1 MATYGWKSAV
11 NGDWATAA
19 DWSPAGPPNAA
30 TADATIAVDGA
41 YTVTIAT
48 AESFLVDSLTFAPT
62 GAAVLALNGKLTVG
76 GPMLWSG
83 GDVAGPGTL
92 TTTGTTTISGWSYI
106 DGGLTWINSGT
117 VLDSYNIYDDYRLT
131 TSALTNTV
139 SNQAT
144 GVFNITADGFSAFY
158 NLFQSAPTVFV
169 NAGLLEKTAGTGI
182 VNFYATLNNTGSVT
196 STLGVLELD
205 GGGTLGGVIGASGLG
220 EIAFGGGSFSLGG
233 TSRSIANGVGLSGGT
248 VAIASGLNLTLPGP
262 VSWSGG
268 DVAGPGTLTTTGTT
282 TISGW
287 SYIDGGLTWIN
298 SGTVLDSY
306 NIYDDYRLTTSALT
320 NTVSNQATGV
330 FNITADGFS
339 AFYNLFQSAPTVFVN
354 AGLLEKTAG
363 TGTVN
368 FYAALNN
375 TGTVKV
381 TSGIL
386 ELDGGGI
393 LGGVVTTTAGG
404 ALRFGGGAFT
414 VTGSLVNGG
423 TLALSNQTL
432 TLSGAVTWSGGDV
445 TGPGTLAM
453 TGATTINTA
462 AYIDG
467 GLTWTNSGTVLDSTY
482 IYDGFYSASNLS
494 FGFFNQTLGIFD
506 FTADGFYA
514 FQSYH
519 GAITTFTNAG
529 LLEKTAG
536 TGTVTF
542 EAILH
547 NTGEVTATS
556 GMLALFGGGTV
567 SGTIGGTGGGVVQ
580 FGGGSFITTGT
591 VIILDASSFNGLSLI
606 NGATWTDS
614 GVTNDSGH
622 FLLGNGTGISTLAI
636 SGGASFNFTA
646 DDGGIV
652 NGGSNAFTNAGTIA
666 KTGGTGTSTI
676 GVAFSNSGYVD
687 VASGTLKLSGA
698 VSGIGRLQ
706 AEAGKTLEL
715 ASGGIAGSNTIDLNG
730 LNATLKIDTNSSVTN
745 AIIGLGAGSRID
757 LIAATSVAAVI
768 NGSTL
773 TVTPTGGTA
782 LNFVSTTSLAG
793 LHVSTGTDGGT
804 GTMVTLSSQ
813 TTINQAAASYTPS
826 PVAFGNV
833 HVGATAVCALTV
845 SNIAPAGANTEKLN
859 ASLTSSATGFTA
871 KGSFTGLAGGGS
883 NSTALTVALN
893 TLNTGS
899 ITGVGTLA
907 LASDGT
913 GIDASGTTALP
924 DQTVNVTGAVYA
936 FAAPVLSSQT
946 IDLGVARVGA
956 AALTSSF
963 TLSDGI
969 AASVYWESLIYK
981 FGSSLPGTIIAG
993 QTIGIGV
1000 TLTTETSGNFN
1011 GSSISTAFTSTGAGT
1026 SGLANTV
1033 LTSNALTVNGEVF
1046 AASIA
1051 SLSATSVN
1059 FGVVHVGDGVGDVV
1073 SQSLSVTNVASGAL
1087 TDSLTGGTDTLGG
1100 NYTGPVGFSLG
1111 GGLAA
1116 GASGTVSFGLST
1128 AASGV
1133 VSGNA
1138 ALGFTSHDADL
1149 TDLGINGGTV
1159 AVSGTV
1165 DNFATAQ
1172 VEDTGGV
1179 GAFAGS
1185 NGNYT
1190 LNLGSV
1196 AQGGA
1201 ALVGDLGVLNAAS
1214 GVADLLSGTFAV
1226 TGASSFT
1233 NAGFTPGFSGLGAGH
1248 DERNQAI
1255 TLNTATSGVLSETI
1269 VLTPTGSN
1277 ANFSGVLT
1285 QETITVTGSIVATSG
1300 KTYTLTS
1307 VPVTIAAGL
1316 GNDTIVAPNAT
1327 LNSHDA
1333 INGGGGTNTLVL
1345 SGAGSFDLGAPSQL
1359 AGIQVVNAGEGQ
1371 AGAGGTPHGPQI
1383 VYLRDGLDLT
1393 MNVAPGT
1400 PNPANLNPEIIT
1412 IYGAAN
1418 SDIINLGKGT
1428 DRVVA
1433 GGTGETV
1440 NGGGGTALVQA
1451 TAALAGALVNGGT
1464 GKTTLEL
1471 TTGGTATLNAASND
1485 LIVKLD
1491 AVTNLTLSKMSF
1503 ITANGSTGADTI
1515 TAMAQGQ
1522 TLTGG
1527 GGADTLTGYSGFGD
1541 LFSDTSAHMNTT
1553 TIQQFGGSDAIDL
1566 TDMSSSLAK
1575 ALVYKGTTS
1584 AGTLTVT
1591 DGTHTANIKFTGNYT
1606 TANFQL
1612 GTDNHT
1618 GSLITFH

>member
-1 MATYGWKSAV
+1 MLMLS
-11 NGDWATAA
+11 
-19 DWSPAGPPNAA
+19 GP
-30 TADATIAVDGA
+30 V
-41 YTVTIAT
+41 
-48 AESFLVDSLTFAPT
+48 
-62 GAAVLALNGKLTVG
+62 
-76 GPMLWSG
+76 LWSS

-92 TTTGTTTISGWSYI
+92 TTTGTTTISGWAYI

-117 VLDSYNIYDDYRLT
+117 VLDKYNIYDDYSLT

-158 NLFQSAPTVFV
+158 NLWQSAPTVFV

-182 VNFYATLNNTGSVT
+182 VNFYATLINTGTVT

-248 VAIASGLNLTLPGP
+248 VAITSGLNLTLPGP
-262 VSWSGG
+262 VLWSGG

-287 SYIDGGLTWIN
+287 AYIDGGLTWIN
-298 SGTVLDSY
+298 SGTVLDKY

-339 AFYNLFQSAPTVFVN
+339 AFYNLWQSAPTVFVN

-414 VTGSLVNGG
+414 VTSSFVNGG

-482 IYDGFYSASNLS
+482 MYDGFYSASNLS

-514 FQSYH
+514 FYSYH

-547 NTGEVTATS
+547 NTGEVTATA

-652 NGGSNAFTNAGTIA
+652 NGGINAFTNAGTIA

-706 AEAGKTLEL
+706 VEASKTLEL

-773 TVTPTGGTA
+773 TVTPTGGMA

-833 HVGATAVCALTV
+833 HVGATAVRALTV

-859 ASLTSSATGFTA
+859 ATLTSSATGFTA

-899 ITGVGTLA
+899 ITGGGTLA

-924 DQTVNVTGAVYA
+924 DQIVNVTGAVYA
-936 FAAPVLSSQT
+936 FAAPVLSGQT

-969 AASVYWESLIYK
+969 AASVYRESLIYK

-993 QTIGIGV
+993 QTIGVGV

-1059 FGVVHVGDGVGDVV
+1059 FGVVHVGQVV
-1073 SQSLSVTNVASGAL
+1073 TAVTQGVTNAATGTLTDLLTSGINTSTGSYTGTV
-1087 TDSLTGGTDTLGG
+1087 TDSLGSGLTG
-1100 NYTGPVGFSLG
+1100 
-1111 GGLAA
+1111 
-1116 GASGTVSFGLST
+1116 GASGSVAFGFITSSAGTQSGTV
-1128 AASGV
+1128 
-1133 VSGNA
+1133 N
-1138 ALGFTSHDADL
+1138 LGFSSHDTIL
-1149 TDLGINGGTV
+1149 TDLALTAVPITV
-1159 AVSGTV
+1159 TGAV
-1165 DNFATAQ
+1165 DNYAVAQ
-1172 VEDTGGV
+1172 VERIGV
-1179 GAFAGS
+1179 GGTLTGANGS
-1185 NGNYT
+1185 YV
-1190 LNLGSV
+1190 LNLGTTT
-1196 AQGGA
+1196 QGGA
-1201 ALVGDLGVLNAAS
+1201 ALTAKLGVLNSAA
-1214 GVADLLSGTFAV
+1214 GLADLLSGTIAAAGV
-1226 TGASSFT
+1226 
-1233 NAGFTPGFSGLGAGH
+1233 AGFINTGFGAFGPLGSGKDEESQVVSLATGSAGVF
-1248 DERNQAI
+1248 
-1255 TLNTATSGVLSETI
+1255 TETI
-1269 VLTPTGSN
+1269 SLAATGSN
-1277 ANFSGVLT
+1277 SSGYSGALAP
-1285 QETITVTGSIVATSG
+1285 QTITVTGSIVATSG

-1393 MNVAPGT
+1393 MNVASGT
-1400 PNPANLNPEIIT
+1400 PNPADLNPEIIT

-1418 SDIINLGKGT
+1418 SDIINLGNGT
-1428 DRVVA
+1428 DTVVA

-1451 TAALAGALVNGGT
+1451 TAALAGVLVKGGT
-1464 GKTTLEL
+1464 GKTTLEI
-1471 TTGGTATLNAASND
+1471 TGGGIATLNLATNNA
-1485 LIVKLD
+1485 IVKLD
-1491 AVTNLTLSKMSF
+1491 LATNVTLSQMSF
-1503 ITANGSTGADTI
+1503 ITAGGSTGADTI

-1527 GGADTLTGYSGFGD
+1527 GGADTLIGFSGFGD
-1541 LFSDTSAHMNTT
+1541 LFSDISAHLNTT

-1566 TDMSSSLAK
+1566 TDLNSTMAQPLT
-1575 ALVYKGTTS
+1575 YKGTTS
-1584 AGTLTVT
+1584 FGTLTVS
-1591 DGTHTANIKFTGNYT
+1591 DGTHTANIKFSGNYT

-1612 GTDNHT
+1612 GTDNHS